1 MSELSTHLK
10 WRKVRPIMGDDFT
23 SRYILSVSYVFG
35 DVFWGKGS
43 GDSAV
48 LSQCAFI
55 LPVSSHLLM
64 GKPKSVESPM
74 PSDFLPFFFSEKS
87 WSPSRSNHSWEILLH
102 FFTVCGFFPFANQ
115 FGSPYFTPKI
125 ILSGHVK
132 WTLVLEVTLFKSCLT
147 FLTNCSDYCP
157 SCGDNWPDAI
167 PLIFLLDKNMNQKGR
182 GNRW

>member
-1 MSELSTHLK
+1 MTSQADISSVSAMFSVMYSEERGAVTLQYWANAPSSSLSLHICWWENQSLLNPQCHLISSPFSFLK
-10 WRKVRPIMGDDFT
+10 NHDPQVEAIIAGKFC
-23 SRYILSVSYVFG
+23 YIFSLSVV
-35 DVFWGKGS
+35 
-43 GDSAV
+43 
-48 LSQCAFI
+48 
-55 LPVSSHLLM
+55 
-64 GKPKSVESPM
+64 
-74 PSDFLPFFFSEKS
+74 
-87 WSPSRSNHSWEILLH
+87 
-102 FFTVCGFFPFANQ
+102 FFPFANQ